1 MSTPVQI
8 VVAAFQ
14 SEDQAQKAYDDL
26 KTSQK
31 EGVIHIQ
38 NAAILRKNADGKLH
52 VKDVHDMGGGKGAA
66 IGGVLGAALGVL
78 AGPVGWMAL
87 GGAAVGGA
95 MAKHADGGFSNARLE
110 KLGEGLKPGTSA
122 IVAVVEHTWVDEVQA
137 AMAAAGADYTTEQI
151 SADIATQLEAGN
163 QVAYTAVVS
172 DAGMA
177 AGRVTSNDTDVSVT
191 AMVADDSG
199 VTYMAAEGKVEP
211 AAPPADAAVADAAVA
226 EAASDEAQPEA

>member
-26 KTSQK
+26 KAAQK
-31 EGVIHIQ
+31 QGVIRIQ
-38 NAAILRKNADGKLH
+38 NAAILRKDPDGKLH
-52 VKDVHDMGGGKGAA
+52 VKDVYDMGGGKGAV
-66 IGGVLGAALGVL
+66 IGGVLGAALGIL
-78 AGPVGWMAL
+78 AGPVGWLAL
-87 GGAAVGGA
+87 GGAVVGGA
-95 MAKHADGGFSNARLE
+95 MAKNADGGFNNARLE
-110 KLGEGLKPGTSA
+110 KLGEGLKPGSSA
-122 IVAVVEHTWVDEVQA
+122 IVAVVEHSWVDEVQA

-151 SADIATQLEAGN
+151 SADIAAQLEAGN

-177 AGRVTSNDTDVSVT
+177 AGRVAGNDTDVSVT
-191 AMVADDSG
+191 AVVADEGG

-211 AAPPADAAVADAAVA
+211 EAPAADAAIA
-226 EAASDEAQPEA
+226 EAATGEAQPEA